1 MTMQDLEGKRVVI
14 SARTITVKDEQGKT
28 RGLVR
33 DARPFRS
40 WADRERFD
48 HREAVCRSGLWGR
61 RDGAVDRCILCG
73 GKLYFLNNTKTL
85 DYYARMYASER
96 GEELKR
102 DYPREW
108 EHYQDL
114 LALPERVK
122 EYMPVI
128 NCEIIN

>member
-40 WADRERFD
+40 WTDRERFD
-48 HREAVCRSGLWGR
+48 HREAVCRSGLFSR
-61 RDGAVDRCILCG
+61 RDGAVDRCILYS
-73 GKLYFLNNTKTL
+73 GKLYFLNDTRKL
-85 DYYARMYASER
+85 DFYAKMYAGDR

-102 DYPREW
+102 DYPHEW
-108 EHYQDL
+108 ERYQDL
-114 LALPERVK
+114 LTLPERVK
-122 EYMPVI
+122 DYMTVI